1 MTERNPNL
9 YYTARQQKFR
19 ESAEG
24 QAWDRYINALSTDTQ
39 QWELQLEGTMW
50 NLFCAMLDDFADN
63 GFPPD
68 SEFRDY
74 GTCFMWAGKSG
85 LWPHGNHLM
94 AYSPIADIR
103 YHAPIL
109 DSCGNY
115 GGKLDILLRDTM
127 DGLIHGKPASYYNPN
142 LGEIARQLIEG

>member
-1 MTERNPNL
+1 MTKRHDPDYYTERGQ
-9 YYTARQQKFR
+9 RFR
-19 ESAEG
+19 ESDVG
-24 QAWDRYINALSTDTQ
+24 QEWDRHINGLSTATQ

-68 SEFRDY
+68 CEFRDY

-94 AYSPIADIR
+94 AYSPLSDKR
-103 YHAPIL
+103 YHDAIL
-109 DSCGNY
+109 AACGKY
-115 GGKLDILLRDTM
+115 GEAMHIQLRETM
-127 DGLIHGKPASYYNPN
+127 EGLIRGNPASSYNPD
-142 LGEIARQLIEG
+142 LGEIAREIMS